1 VQELPRFTRL
11 NITTANYWCIVRIEM
26 NWPSRKKLSL
36 QQACAGASEIHETEY
51 NDSKLLVHGEN
62 RDELTK

>member
-1 VQELPRFTRL
+1 V
-11 NITTANYWCIVRIEM
+11 
-26 NWPSRKKLSL
+26 KKLSL